1 MIDPPESML
10 FGFSKLDE
18 TPIFPLESADL
29 YQTSLLY
36 QNAWFGGMFGAVKA
50 DIAAR

>member
-1 MIDPPESML
+1 MIDPLESTL

-29 YQTSLLY
+29 YQTPLLH
-36 QNAWFGGMFGAVKA
+36 QNACFGGMFGAAKA
-50 DIAAR
+50 DLAAR